1 MFRGWGDDFIFVFCF
16 YFVKNDIINEYKYVL
31 SLFDINKDVY
41 CYCIL
46 IMILCYIYNKVYFF
60 LVFLYKFLL
69 KECILM
75 LVELC

>member
-41 CYCIL
+41 WYCIL

>member
-1 MFRGWGDDFIFVFCF
+1 MFRGWGYDFICVCCF
-16 YFVKNDIINEYKYVL
+16 YFVKNDIINEYKYVF

-41 CYCIL
+41 WYCIL

-60 LVFLYKFLL
+60 LVFLYEFLL